1 MAIDASKLRA
11 DFPVLQSSKAIYF
24 DSACT
29 ALKPRAVIDAEM
41 SYYSGLSACAGRSHH
56 TLAKRTEEAFEA
68 SRERIAAFV
77 GAKPDELV
85 FTKNTTEAL
94 NLVIRS
100 LNYSSR
106 RKIVTTP
113 LEHHSLLLPMMEQQR
128 RGIVKM
134 EMLGISPD
142 GIIDESSLSLIDK
155 STALV
160 AIHHTTNTTGMR
172 APLEK
177 IVKAAHDAGAMALI
191 DGAQGVP
198 HSRVDFRK
206 LGADFLA
213 FSGHKMCGPTGIGCL
228 VGRKEAFEKL
238 DTFIVGGETV
248 ETVSLQAV
256 KWKSAPKKFEAGI
269 QNYAGA
275 IGLAAAC
282 GYLAKIGMQNIEEH
296 EHGMA
301 KKLIGALQSIP
312 NSIIYGNPE
321 PQKRCAL
328 ASFNLMGVPPH
339 QVAIMAD
346 SLSKIAMR
354 SGVFCAQPGM
364 AALGAPKEGAV
375 RASLYLYNTDEE
387 VRIFAETMGKIA
399 KIG

>member
-1 MAIDASKLRA
+1 MAIDANKLRA

-29 ALKPRAVIDAEM
+29 SLKPRAVIDAEGN
-41 SYYSGLSACAGRSHH
+41 YYSELSACAGRSHH
-56 TLAKRTEEAFEA
+56 TLAKRTDEKFAA
-68 SRERIAAFV
+68 SRERIAKFV

-106 RKIVTTP
+106 KKVVTTP
-113 LEHHSLLLPMMEQQR
+113 LEHHSLLLPIMEQKR
-128 RGIVKM
+128 RGIANM
-134 EMLGISPD
+134 EMLRVLPD
-142 GIIDESSLSLIDK
+142 GTIDESSLSAIDR

-177 IVKAAHDAGAMALI
+177 IVKAAHDAGAMVLI

-206 LGADFLA
+206 LGVDFLA

-228 VGRKEAFEKL
+228 VGKKEAYELL

-248 ETVSLQAV
+248 ETVSLQSV
-256 KWKSAPKKFEAGI
+256 KWKAAPKRFEAGI

-275 IGLAAAC
+275 IGLSAAC
-282 GYLAKIGMQNIEEH
+282 DYLAKIGMENIEKH
-296 EHGMA
+296 EKEMA
-301 KKLIGALQSIP
+301 GKLIEAIKSIP
-312 NSIIYGNPE
+312 NSTIYGSTSAP
-321 PQKRCAL
+321 RCAL
-328 ASFNLMGVPPH
+328 ASFNLKGVSPH
-339 QVAIMAD
+339 QVALMAD
-346 SLSKIAMR
+346 SLSKIALR

-364 AALGAPKEGAV
+364 DALGAPKQGAV
-375 RASLYLYNTDEE
+375 RASLYLYNTEEE
-387 VRIFAETMGKIA
+387 VRTFAETMQKIA

>member
-1 MAIDASKLRA
+1 MDSNKLRA

-29 ALKPRAVIDAEM
+29 ALKPRAVIDAEGA
-41 SYYSGLSACAGRSHH
+41 YYSELSACAGRSHH
-56 TLAKRTEEAFEA
+56 SLAKKTEERFEA
-68 SRERIAAFV
+68 SRERIAKFV
-77 GAKPDELV
+77 GAKPEELA

-94 NLVIRS
+94 NLVVRS
-100 LNYSSR
+100 LDYST
-106 RKIVTTP
+106 RKKVVTTP
-113 LEHHSLLLPMMEQQR
+113 LEHHSLLLPIMEQKR

-134 EMLGISPD
+134 EMMKVQPD
-142 GIIDESSLSLIDK
+142 GGIDDTSLSAIDP

-177 IVKAAHDAGAMALI
+177 IVKAAHDAGALVLV

-206 LGADFLA
+206 LGCDFLA

-228 VGRKEAFEKL
+228 VGKKEAFEKL

-248 ETVSLQAV
+248 ETVTLQSV
-256 KWKSAPKKFEAGI
+256 KWKSAPKRFEAGI

-282 GYLAKIGMQNIEEH
+282 DYLARIGMQNIEEH
-296 EHGMA
+296 EKRMVR
-301 KKLIGALQSIP
+301 ALMDAIKPIP
-312 NSIIYGNPE
+312 SSTIYGSPTA
-321 PQKRCAL
+321 PRCAL
-328 ASFNLMGVPPH
+328 VSFNLKGVSAH
-339 QVAIMAD
+339 QVALMAD

-354 SGVFCAQPGM
+354 SGVFCAEP
-364 AALGAPKEGAV
+364 AANLLGFGKGAA
-375 RASLYLYNTDEE
+375 RASLYLYNTEEE

-399 KIG
+399 KL